1 MEIMKRLYKTILIL
15 ASLCIASAV
24 KASGKSDS
32 LLATLDRT
40 ITNRIVYTEQKEAR
54 IQDLKRQKQ
63 RLRSLEEKYYINEE
77 IIDNYESF
85 VCDSAEA
92 YIHENLAIA
101 KTLANDDFI
110 TGSKL
115 RLGFVYSLSGL
126 FVQATDVLRSF
137 DYNKLDNYQK
147 IRYCWNCIR
156 YYENLIKYTNDP
168 RLSAGYEKDIER
180 LRDFL
185 IDLLPEE
192 SEARLKEKAFKLQT
206 QGAYDESL
214 KILTGLFNRQEPNT
228 HGYAMAAMS
237 LAKVYRMAGEK
248 ALENKFL
255 ILAAISDIKVA
266 VKENEALLMLALNLF
281 EKGDINRSYNYI
293 STALSDANFYNSRF
307 KNTVIARVQPV
318 IESNYLNKIEKQRQ
332 NLRLYAILIS
342 VFIIALVITLFINFR
357 QTKIVV
363 KARKNLR
370 KMNQDLVALN
380 LKLSEANIVKEKYIG
395 HFLTRCAF
403 YINKLDAYRKDVN
416 HKIKNGQIQSL
427 YKPSVKELEK
437 EVEELYK
444 HFDEVF
450 LQLYPDF
457 IDQLNALL
465 EPDAKYELEDSH
477 FNTEL
482 RIFALMRLGI
492 TNVDQIADFLRCSP
506 QTIYNYKSKVK
517 NKARKEFSNN
527 LFTKQDGF
535 HFINT

>member
-1 MEIMKRLYKTILIL
+1 M
-15 ASLCIASAV
+15 CIISAV
-24 KASGKSDS
+24 SASGKSDS
-32 LLATLDRT
+32 LLVVLDK
-40 ITNRIVYTEQKEAR
+40 IIANRIIYTEQKEAK
-54 IQDLKRQKQ
+54 IQDLKQRKQ
-63 RLRSLEEKYYINEE
+63 SLKSREDKYHINEE

-92 YIHENLAIA
+92 YIRENLAIA
-101 KTLANDDFI
+101 EELANNDFI
-110 TGSKL
+110 TESKL

-137 DYNKLDNYQK
+137 DYNKLNDYQK
-147 IRYCWNCIR
+147 QRYCWNYIR
-156 YYENLIKYTNDP
+156 YYENLIKYTNDLK
-168 RLSAGYEKDIER
+168 LSAGYEKDIEK
-180 LRDFL
+180 LRNIL
-185 IDLLPEE
+185 IDLLPEGTE
-192 SEARLKEKAFKLQT
+192 EYLKEKAFRLQM
-206 QGAYDESL
+206 QGEYGEAL
-214 KILTGLFNRQEPNT
+214 KILTDFFNQQESHT
-228 HGYAMAAMS
+228 HSHAMAAMS
-237 LAKVYRMAGEK
+237 LARIYRMTRER

-255 ILAAISDIKVA
+255 IVAAMSDIKVA
-266 VKENEALLMLALNLF
+266 VKENEALLVLALNLF
-281 EKGDINRSYNYI
+281 EKGDLDRSYNYI

-318 IESNYLNKIEKQRQ
+318 IERNYLNKIDKQRQ

-342 VFIIALVITLFINFR
+342 VFIVALVITLFINFR

-370 KMNQDLVALN
+370 RMNQDLVALN

-395 HFLTRCAF
+395 HFMTRCAL
-403 YINKLDAYRKDVN
+403 YINKLDTYRKDVN

-427 YKPSVKELEK
+427 YKPSAKELEK

-444 HFDEVF
+444 NFDEVF

-457 IDQLNALL
+457 ADQLNSLL
-465 EPDAKYELEDSH
+465 EPDARYELEDNR

-517 NKARKEFSNN
+517 NKARRDISNFGEEICRLGFSD
-527 LFTKQDGF
+527 LPKLS
-535 HFINT
+535 IP